1 MNPRFVCHRKEEPM
15 LTTPRLCI
23 MMFIQF
29 FIWGAW
35 YVTGPNYLETIGFG
49 AEDFGWTY
57 SVGPIAGMISPFLV
71 GMIADRFL
79 PSQIVLGI
87 LHLIGTAGMYV
98 ATTFMTVE
106 NPSPDT
112 INIVFFCFMLS
123 FFPTVAIVNTVAM
136 SNIAD
141 TEKTFPMIRVFG
153 TIGWIAAGLTVSW
166 LGADATIDQFY
177 LAIGASAVMGLY
189 SFTLPNTPPPAKGT
203 PFSASQAIGLDAMSL
218 LKDRS
223 FCVFMIGSFLI
234 CIPLAFYYQ
243 MAARFITDAGMAN
256 PAAKMTLGQMSEV
269 AFMLALPLAIRTF
282 GLKMTLL
289 VGMVAWVLR
298 YLMFSFSAPEGLM
311 ADSLI
316 PLDFMLVGTPEAGY
330 TSVMLSTPIL
340 LMLGSILLHGICY
353 DFFFVTGQIYTDKI
367 APPEIRSQ
375 AQGMLVFFT
384 LGMGMFIGALVAGKI
399 EAAHTVMVEATEP
412 SAEPGKMVEWASLWL
427 KPAGMAAVVMLLF
440 AFAFSGKKAE
450 ESPPDAA

>member
-1 MNPRFVCHRKEEPM
+1 M

-87 LHLIGTAGMYV
+87 LHLIGTGGMYV

-223 FCVFMIGSFLI
+223 FFVFMIGSFLI

-243 MAARFITDAGMAN
+243 MAARFITDAGMEN

-269 AFMLALPLAIRTF
+269 LFMLALPVF
-282 GLKMTLL
+282 LKLYGIKTTLL
-289 VGMVAWVLR
+289 VGMIAWVVR
-298 YLMFSFSAPEGLM
+298 YAMFSFG
-311 ADSLI
+311 ADDGVVWMMI
-316 PLDFMLVGTPEAGY
+316 GG
-330 TSVMLSTPIL
+330 
-340 LMLGSILLHGICY
+340 ILLHGICY

-384 LGMGMFIGALVAGKI
+384 LGLGMFIGALVAGKI

-412 SAEPGKMVEWASLWL
+412 GADPGKMVEWASLWL
-427 KPAGMAAVVMLLF
+427 KPAGMAAIVMLLF
-440 AFAFSGKKAE
+440 AFAFSGKKAD
-450 ESPPDAA
+450 ESTPNAA

>member
-1 MNPRFVCHRKEEPM
+1 M

-87 LHLIGTAGMYV
+87 LHLIGTAGMYI
-98 ATTFMTVE
+98 ATTYMTVE
-106 NPSPDT
+106 NPDPNT

-123 FFPTVAIVNTVAM
+123 FFPTLAIVNTVAM
-136 SNIAD
+136 SNITD

-153 TIGWIAAGLTVSW
+153 TIGWIVAGLTVSW

-218 LKDRS
+218 LRDRS
-223 FCVFMIGSFLI
+223 FFVFMIGSFLI

-243 MAARFITDAGMAN
+243 MAARFITDAGMEN

-269 AFMLALPLAIRTF
+269 LFMLALPIF
-282 GLKMTLL
+282 LKLYGIKTTLL
-289 VGMVAWVLR
+289 VGMVAWVAR
-298 YLMFSFSAPEGLM
+298 YALFSFG
-311 ADSLI
+311 ADDGVVWMMI
-316 PLDFMLVGTPEAGY
+316 GG
-330 TSVMLSTPIL
+330 
-340 LMLGSILLHGICY
+340 ILLHGICY

-384 LGMGMFIGALVAGKI
+384 LGLGMFIGALVAGQI
-399 EAAHTVMVEATEP
+399 EAAHTVVREVSEP
-412 SAEPGKMVEWASLWL
+412 GGEPGKMVEWASLWL
-427 KPAGMAAVVMLLF
+427 KPAGMAGLVMLLF
-440 AFAFSGKKAE
+440 AFSFSSKKADDTT
-450 ESPPDAA
+450 PNQA

>member
-1 MNPRFVCHRKEEPM
+1 MNHRFIRDRKEEPM

-87 LHLIGTAGMYV
+87 LHLIGTAGMYI
-98 ATTFMTVE
+98 ATTYMTVE

-123 FFPTVAIVNTVAM
+123 FFPTLAIVNTVAM

-177 LAIGASAVMGLY
+177 LAIGASAAMGLY

-203 PFSASQAIGLDAMSL
+203 SFSASQAIGLDAMSL
-218 LKDRS
+218 LRDRS
-223 FCVFMIGSFLI
+223 FFVFMIGSFLI

-243 MAARFITDAGMAN
+243 MAARFITDAGMEN

-269 AFMLALPLAIRTF
+269 LFMLALPIF
-282 GLKMTLL
+282 LKLYGIKFTLL
-289 VGMVAWVLR
+289 VGMIAWVAR
-298 YLMFSFSAPEGLM
+298 YAMFSFG
-311 ADSLI
+311 ADDGVVWMMI
-316 PLDFMLVGTPEAGY
+316 GG
-330 TSVMLSTPIL
+330 
-340 LMLGSILLHGICY
+340 ILLHGICY

-384 LGMGMFIGALVAGKI
+384 LGLGMFIGALVAGQI
-399 EAAHTVMVEATEP
+399 EAAHTVVVEASEP
-412 SAEPGKMVEWASLWL
+412 GGEPGKMVEWASLWL
-427 KPAGMAAVVMLLF
+427 KPAGMAGLVMLLF
-440 AFAFSGKKAE
+440 AFSFSSKKAE
-450 ESPPDAA
+450 DTTPNRA

>member
-1 MNPRFVCHRKEEPM
+1 M

-112 INIVFFCFMLS
+112 INFVFFCFMLS

-223 FCVFMIGSFLI
+223 FFVFMIGSFLI

-243 MAARFITDAGMAN
+243 MAARFITDAGMEN

-269 AFMLALPLAIRTF
+269 LFMLALPIF
-282 GLKMTLL
+282 LKLYGIKTTLL
-289 VGMVAWVLR
+289 VGMIAWVVR
-298 YLMFSFSAPEGLM
+298 YAMFSFG
-311 ADSLI
+311 ADDGVVWMMI
-316 PLDFMLVGTPEAGY
+316 GG
-330 TSVMLSTPIL
+330 
-340 LMLGSILLHGICY
+340 ILLHGICY

-384 LGMGMFIGALVAGKI
+384 LGLGMFIGALVAGKI

-412 SAEPGKMVEWASLWL
+412 GAEPGKMVEWASLWL

-440 AFAFSGKKAE
+440 AFAFSGKKAD
-450 ESPPDAA
+450 ESTPNAA

>member
-1 MNPRFVCHRKEEPM
+1 M

-87 LHLIGTAGMYV
+87 LHLIGTAGMYI
-98 ATTFMTVE
+98 ATTYMTVE

-123 FFPTVAIVNTVAM
+123 FFPTLAIVNTVAM

-166 LGADATIDQFY
+166 LGADATLDQFY
-177 LAIGASAVMGLY
+177 LAIGASAAMGLY

-203 PFSASQAIGLDAMSL
+203 SFSASQAIGLDAMSL
-218 LKDRS
+218 LRDRS
-223 FCVFMIGSFLI
+223 FFVFMIGSFLI

-243 MAARFITDAGMAN
+243 MAARFITDAGMEN

-269 AFMLALPLAIRTF
+269 LFMLALPIF
-282 GLKMTLL
+282 LKLYGIKFTLL
-289 VGMVAWVLR
+289 VGMIAWVAR
-298 YLMFSFSAPEGLM
+298 YAMFSFG
-311 ADSLI
+311 ADDGVVWMMI
-316 PLDFMLVGTPEAGY
+316 GG
-330 TSVMLSTPIL
+330 
-340 LMLGSILLHGICY
+340 ILLHGICY

-384 LGMGMFIGALVAGKI
+384 LGLGMFIGALVAGQI
-399 EAAHTVMVEATEP
+399 EAAHTVVVEASEP
-412 SAEPGKMVEWASLWL
+412 GGEPGKMVEWASLWL
-427 KPAGMAAVVMLLF
+427 KPAGMAGLVMLLF
-440 AFAFSGKKAE
+440 AFSFSSKKAE
-450 ESPPDAA
+450 DTTPNRA

>member
-1 MNPRFVCHRKEEPM
+1 M

-79 PSQIVLGI
+79 PSQVVLGI

-153 TIGWIAAGLTVSW
+153 TIGWIVAGLTVSW

-177 LAIGASAVMGLY
+177 LAIGASALMGLY

-203 PFSASQAIGLDAMSL
+203 PFSAKQAIGLDAMSL

-223 FCVFMIGSFLI
+223 FFVFMIGSFLI

-243 MAARFITDAGMAN
+243 MAARFITDAGMEN
-256 PAAKMTLGQMSEV
+256 PAARMTLGQMSEV
-269 AFMLALPLAIRTF
+269 LFMLALPIFLKKF
-282 GLKMTLL
+282 GIKTTLL
-289 VGMVAWVLR
+289 VGMIAWVAR
-298 YLMFSFSAPEGLM
+298 YAMFSFG
-311 ADSLI
+311 ADDGVVWMMI
-316 PLDFMLVGTPEAGY
+316 GG
-330 TSVMLSTPIL
+330 
-340 LMLGSILLHGICY
+340 ILLHGICY

-384 LGMGMFIGALVAGKI
+384 LGLGMFIGALVAGKI

-412 SAEPGKMVEWASLWL
+412 GAEPGKMVEWASLWL

-440 AFAFSGKKAE
+440 AFAFSGKKAD
-450 ESPPDAA
+450 ESTAYAA

>member
-1 MNPRFVCHRKEEPM
+1 M

-79 PSQIVLGI
+79 PSQMVLGI

-98 ATTFMTVE
+98 ATTYMTVD
-106 NPSPDT
+106 NPSPAT

-123 FFPTVAIVNTVAM
+123 FFPTLAIVNTVAM

-153 TIGWIAAGLTVSW
+153 TIGWIIAGLTVSW

-177 LAIGASAVMGLY
+177 LAIGASALMGLY

-203 PFSASQAIGLDAMSL
+203 PFSARQAIGLDAMSL

-223 FCVFMIGSFLI
+223 FFVFMIGSFLI

-243 MAARFITDAGMAN
+243 MAARFITDAGMEN
-256 PAAKMTLGQMSEV
+256 PAARMTLGQMSEV
-269 AFMLALPLAIRTF
+269 LFMLALPIFLKKF
-282 GLKMTLL
+282 GIKTTLL
-289 VGMVAWVLR
+289 VGMIAWVAR
-298 YLMFSFSAPEGLM
+298 YAMFSFG
-311 ADSLI
+311 ADDGVVWMMI
-316 PLDFMLVGTPEAGY
+316 GG
-330 TSVMLSTPIL
+330 
-340 LMLGSILLHGICY
+340 ILLHGICY

-384 LGMGMFIGALVAGKI
+384 LGFGMFIGALVAGQI
-399 EAAHTVMVEATEP
+399 EAAHTVVVEAVEAG
-412 SAEPGKMVEWASLWL
+412 SEPGKMVEWASLWL
-427 KPAGMAAVVMLLF
+427 KPAGMAASVMLLF
-440 AFAFSGKKAE
+440 ALAFSGKKSNDITPNQA
-450 ESPPDAA
+450 

>member
-1 MNPRFVCHRKEEPM
+1 M

-79 PSQIVLGI
+79 PSQVVLGI

-153 TIGWIAAGLTVSW
+153 TIGWIVAGLTVSW

-218 LKDRS
+218 LRDRS
-223 FCVFMIGSFLI
+223 FFVFMIGSFLI

-243 MAARFITDAGMAN
+243 MAARFITDAGMEN

-269 AFMLALPLAIRTF
+269 LFMLALPIF
-282 GLKMTLL
+282 LKKYGIKTTLL
-289 VGMVAWVLR
+289 VGMVAWVVR
-298 YLMFSFSAPEGLM
+298 YAMFSFG
-311 ADSLI
+311 ADDGVVWMMI
-316 PLDFMLVGTPEAGY
+316 GG
-330 TSVMLSTPIL
+330 
-340 LMLGSILLHGICY
+340 ILLHGICY

-384 LGMGMFIGALVAGKI
+384 LGLGMFIGALVAGQI
-399 EAAHTVMVEATEP
+399 EAAHTVVREVSEP
-412 SAEPGKMVEWASLWL
+412 GGEPGKMVEWASLWL
-427 KPAGMAAVVMLLF
+427 KPAGMAGLVMLLF
-440 AFAFSGKKAE
+440 AFSFSSKKADDT
-450 ESPPDAA
+450 SSNPA

>member
-1 MNPRFVCHRKEEPM
+1 M

-79 PSQIVLGI
+79 PSQVVLGI

-153 TIGWIAAGLTVSW
+153 TIGWIVAGLTVSW

-218 LKDRS
+218 LRDRS
-223 FCVFMIGSFLI
+223 FFVFMIGSFLI

-243 MAARFITDAGMAN
+243 MAARFITDAGMEN

-269 AFMLALPLAIRTF
+269 LFMLALPIF
-282 GLKMTLL
+282 LKLYGIKTTLL
-289 VGMVAWVLR
+289 VGMVAWVAR
-298 YLMFSFSAPEGLM
+298 YALFSFG
-311 ADSLI
+311 ADDGVVWMMI
-316 PLDFMLVGTPEAGY
+316 GG
-330 TSVMLSTPIL
+330 
-340 LMLGSILLHGICY
+340 ILLHGICY

-384 LGMGMFIGALVAGKI
+384 LGLGMFIGALVAGQI
-399 EAAHTVMVEATEP
+399 EAAHTVVREVSEP
-412 SAEPGKMVEWASLWL
+412 GGEPGKMVEWASLWL
-427 KPAGMAAVVMLLF
+427 KPAGMAGLVMLLF
-440 AFAFSGKKAE
+440 AFSFSSKKADDTT
-450 ESPPDAA
+450 PNQA

>member
-1 MNPRFVCHRKEEPM
+1 M

-57 SVGPIAGMISPFLV
+57 SVGPIAGMISPCLV

-79 PSQIVLGI
+79 PSQVVLGI
-87 LHLIGTAGMYV
+87 LHLIGTAGMYI

-153 TIGWIAAGLTVSW
+153 TIGWIVAGLTVSW

-177 LAIGASAVMGLY
+177 LAIGASALMGLY

-203 PFSASQAIGLDAMSL
+203 PFSAKQAIGLDAMSL

-223 FCVFMIGSFLI
+223 FFVFMIGSFLI

-243 MAARFITDAGMAN
+243 MAARFITDAGMEN
-256 PAAKMTLGQMSEV
+256 PAARMTLGQMSEV
-269 AFMLALPLAIRTF
+269 LFMLALPIFLKKF
-282 GLKMTLL
+282 GIKTTLL
-289 VGMVAWVLR
+289 VGMIAWVAR
-298 YLMFSFSAPEGLM
+298 YAMFSFG
-311 ADSLI
+311 ADDGVVWMMI
-316 PLDFMLVGTPEAGY
+316 GG
-330 TSVMLSTPIL
+330 
-340 LMLGSILLHGICY
+340 ILLHGICY

-384 LGMGMFIGALVAGKI
+384 LGFGMFIGALVAGQI
-399 EAAHTVMVEATEP
+399 EAAHTVVVEAVEAG
-412 SAEPGKMVEWASLWL
+412 SEPGKMVEWASLWL
-427 KPAGMAAVVMLLF
+427 KPAGMAAMVMLLF

-450 ESPPDAA
+450 ESTPNAA

>member
-1 MNPRFVCHRKEEPM
+1 M

-79 PSQIVLGI
+79 PSQVVLGI

-98 ATTFMTVE
+98 ATTYMTVD

-153 TIGWIAAGLTVSW
+153 TIGWIVAGLTVSW

-218 LKDRS
+218 LRDRS
-223 FCVFMIGSFLI
+223 FFVFMIGSFLI

-243 MAARFITDAGMAN
+243 MAARFITDAGMEN

-269 AFMLALPLAIRTF
+269 LFMLALPIF
-282 GLKMTLL
+282 LKKYGIKTTLL
-289 VGMVAWVLR
+289 VGMVAWVVR
-298 YLMFSFSAPEGLM
+298 YAMFSFG
-311 ADSLI
+311 ADDGVVWMMI
-316 PLDFMLVGTPEAGY
+316 GG
-330 TSVMLSTPIL
+330 
-340 LMLGSILLHGICY
+340 ILLHGICY

-384 LGMGMFIGALVAGKI
+384 LGLGMFIGALVAGQI
-399 EAAHTVMVEATEP
+399 EAAHTVVREASEP
-412 SAEPGKMVEWASLWL
+412 GGEPGKMVEWASLWL
-427 KPAGMAAVVMLLF
+427 KPAGMAGLVMLLF
-440 AFAFSGKKAE
+440 AFSFSSKKADDT
-450 ESPPDAA
+450 SSNPA

>member
-1 MNPRFVCHRKEEPM
+1 M

-79 PSQIVLGI
+79 PSQVVLGI

-153 TIGWIAAGLTVSW
+153 TIGWIVAGLTVSW

-177 LAIGASAVMGLY
+177 LAIGASALMGLY

-203 PFSASQAIGLDAMSL
+203 PFSAKQAIGLDAMSL

-223 FCVFMIGSFLI
+223 FFVFMIGSFLI

-243 MAARFITDAGMAN
+243 MAARFITDAGMEN
-256 PAAKMTLGQMSEV
+256 PAANMTLGQMSEV
-269 AFMLALPLAIRTF
+269 LFMLALPIF
-282 GLKMTLL
+282 LKLYGIKTTLL
-289 VGMVAWVLR
+289 VGMIAWVAR
-298 YLMFSFSAPEGLM
+298 YAMFSFG
-311 ADSLI
+311 ADDGVVWMMI
-316 PLDFMLVGTPEAGY
+316 GG
-330 TSVMLSTPIL
+330 
-340 LMLGSILLHGICY
+340 ILLHGICY

-384 LGMGMFIGALVAGKI
+384 LGLGMFIGALVAGKI

-412 SAEPGKMVEWASLWL
+412 GADPGKMVEWASLWL
-427 KPAGMAAVVMLLF
+427 KPAGMAAIVMLLF
-440 AFAFSGKKAE
+440 AFAFSGKKAD
-450 ESPPDAA
+450 ESTPNAA

>member
-1 MNPRFVCHRKEEPM
+1 M

-79 PSQIVLGI
+79 PSQVVLGI

-153 TIGWIAAGLTVSW
+153 TIGWIVAGLTVSW

-177 LAIGASAVMGLY
+177 LAIGASALMGLY

-203 PFSASQAIGLDAMSL
+203 PFSAKQAIGLDAMSL

-223 FCVFMIGSFLI
+223 FFVFMIGSFLI

-243 MAARFITDAGMAN
+243 MAARFITDAGMEN
-256 PAAKMTLGQMSEV
+256 PAARMTLGQMSEV
-269 AFMLALPLAIRTF
+269 LFMLALPIFLKKF
-282 GLKMTLL
+282 GIKTTLL
-289 VGMVAWVLR
+289 VGMIAWVAR
-298 YLMFSFSAPEGLM
+298 YAMFSFG
-311 ADSLI
+311 ADDGVVWMMI
-316 PLDFMLVGTPEAGY
+316 GG
-330 TSVMLSTPIL
+330 
-340 LMLGSILLHGICY
+340 ILLHGICY

-384 LGMGMFIGALVAGKI
+384 LGLGMFIGALVAGKI

-412 SAEPGKMVEWASLWL
+412 GAEPGKMVEWASLWL

-440 AFAFSGKKAE
+440 AFAFSGKKAD
-450 ESPPDAA
+450 ESTADAA

>member
-1 MNPRFVCHRKEEPM
+1 M

-106 NPSPDT
+106 NPSPNT

-189 SFTLPNTPPPAKGT
+189 SFTLSNTPPPAKGT

-223 FCVFMIGSFLI
+223 FFVFMIGSFLI

-243 MAARFITDAGMAN
+243 MAARFITDAGMEN

-269 AFMLALPLAIRTF
+269 LFMLALPIF
-282 GLKMTLL
+282 LKLYGIKTTLL
-289 VGMVAWVLR
+289 VGMIAWVVR
-298 YLMFSFSAPEGLM
+298 YAMFSFG
-311 ADSLI
+311 ADDGVVWMMI
-316 PLDFMLVGTPEAGY
+316 GG
-330 TSVMLSTPIL
+330 
-340 LMLGSILLHGICY
+340 ILLHGICY

-384 LGMGMFIGALVAGKI
+384 LGLGMFIGALVAGKI

-412 SAEPGKMVEWASLWL
+412 GADPGKMVEWASLWL
-427 KPAGMAAVVMLLF
+427 KPAGMAAIVMLLF
-440 AFAFSGKKAE
+440 AFAFSGKKAD
-450 ESPPDAA
+450 ESTPNAA

>member
-1 MNPRFVCHRKEEPM
+1 MNHRFIRDRKEEPM

-79 PSQIVLGI
+79 PSQVVLGI

-153 TIGWIAAGLTVSW
+153 TIGWIVAGLTVSW

-218 LKDRS
+218 LRDRS
-223 FCVFMIGSFLI
+223 FFVFMIGSFLI

-243 MAARFITDAGMAN
+243 MAARFITDAGMEN

-269 AFMLALPLAIRTF
+269 LFMLALPIF
-282 GLKMTLL
+282 LKKYGIKTTLL
-289 VGMVAWVLR
+289 VGMVAWVVR
-298 YLMFSFSAPEGLM
+298 YAMFSFG
-311 ADSLI
+311 ADDGVVWMMI
-316 PLDFMLVGTPEAGY
+316 GG
-330 TSVMLSTPIL
+330 
-340 LMLGSILLHGICY
+340 ILLHGICY

-384 LGMGMFIGALVAGKI
+384 LGLGMFIGALVAGQI
-399 EAAHTVMVEATEP
+399 EAAHTVVREASEP
-412 SAEPGKMVEWASLWL
+412 GGEPGKMVEWASLWL
-427 KPAGMAAVVMLLF
+427 KPAGMAGLVMLLF
-440 AFAFSGKKAE
+440 AFSFSSKKADDT
-450 ESPPDAA
+450 SSNPA

>member
-1 MNPRFVCHRKEEPM
+1 M

-79 PSQIVLGI
+79 PSQVVLGI

-153 TIGWIAAGLTVSW
+153 TIGWIVAGLTVSW

-177 LAIGASAVMGLY
+177 LAIGASALMGLY

-203 PFSASQAIGLDAMSL
+203 PFSDKQAIGLDAMSL

-223 FCVFMIGSFLI
+223 FFVFMIGSFLI

-243 MAARFITDAGMAN
+243 MAARFITDAGMEN
-256 PAAKMTLGQMSEV
+256 PAARMTLGQMSEV
-269 AFMLALPLAIRTF
+269 LFMLALPIFLKKF
-282 GLKMTLL
+282 GIKTTLL
-289 VGMVAWVLR
+289 VGMIAWVAR
-298 YLMFSFSAPEGLM
+298 YAMFSFG
-311 ADSLI
+311 ADDGVVWMMI
-316 PLDFMLVGTPEAGY
+316 GG
-330 TSVMLSTPIL
+330 
-340 LMLGSILLHGICY
+340 ILLHGICY

-384 LGMGMFIGALVAGKI
+384 LGFGMFIGALVAGQI
-399 EAAHTVMVEATEP
+399 EAAHTVVVEAVEAG
-412 SAEPGKMVEWASLWL
+412 SEPGKMVEWASLWL
-427 KPAGMAAVVMLLF
+427 KPAGMAAMVMLLF

-450 ESPPDAA
+450 ESTPNAA

>member
-1 MNPRFVCHRKEEPM
+1 M

-177 LAIGASAVMGLY
+177 LAIGASAVMGFY

-223 FCVFMIGSFLI
+223 FFVFMIGSFLI

-243 MAARFITDAGMAN
+243 MAARFITDAGMEN

-269 AFMLALPLAIRTF
+269 LFMLALPIF
-282 GLKMTLL
+282 LKLYGIKTTLL
-289 VGMVAWVLR
+289 VGMIAWVVR
-298 YLMFSFSAPEGLM
+298 YAMFSFG
-311 ADSLI
+311 ADDGVVWMMI
-316 PLDFMLVGTPEAGY
+316 GG
-330 TSVMLSTPIL
+330 
-340 LMLGSILLHGICY
+340 ILLHGICY

-384 LGMGMFIGALVAGKI
+384 LGLGMFIGALVAGKI

-412 SAEPGKMVEWASLWL
+412 GADPVTMVEWASLWL

-440 AFAFSGKKAE
+440 AFAFSGKKAD
-450 ESPPDAA
+450 ESTPNAA

>member
-1 MNPRFVCHRKEEPM
+1 M

-79 PSQIVLGI
+79 PSQVVLGI

-136 SNIAD
+136 SNIAA

-153 TIGWIAAGLTVSW
+153 TIGWIVAGLTVSW

-177 LAIGASAVMGLY
+177 LAIGASALMGLY

-203 PFSASQAIGLDAMSL
+203 PFSAKQAIGLDAMSL

-223 FCVFMIGSFLI
+223 FFVFMIGSFLI

-243 MAARFITDAGMAN
+243 MAARFITDAGMEN
-256 PAAKMTLGQMSEV
+256 PAARMTLGQMSEV
-269 AFMLALPLAIRTF
+269 LFMLALPIFLKKF
-282 GLKMTLL
+282 GIKTTLL
-289 VGMVAWVLR
+289 VGMIAWVAR
-298 YLMFSFSAPEGLM
+298 YAMFSFG
-311 ADSLI
+311 ADDGVVWMMI
-316 PLDFMLVGTPEAGY
+316 GG
-330 TSVMLSTPIL
+330 
-340 LMLGSILLHGICY
+340 ILLHGICY

-384 LGMGMFIGALVAGKI
+384 LGFGMFIGALVAGQI
-399 EAAHTVMVEATEP
+399 EAAHTVVVEAVEAG
-412 SAEPGKMVEWASLWL
+412 SEPGKMVEWASLWL
-427 KPAGMAAVVMLLF
+427 KPAGMAAMVMLLF

-450 ESPPDAA
+450 ESTPNAA

>member
-1 MNPRFVCHRKEEPM
+1 M

-79 PSQIVLGI
+79 PSQVVLGI

-153 TIGWIAAGLTVSW
+153 TIGWIVAGLTVSW

-177 LAIGASAVMGLY
+177 LAIGASALMGLY

-203 PFSASQAIGLDAMSL
+203 PFSAKQAIGLDAMSL

-223 FCVFMIGSFLI
+223 FFVFMIGSFLI

-243 MAARFITDAGMAN
+243 MAARFITDAGMEN
-256 PAAKMTLGQMSEV
+256 PAARMTLGQMSEV
-269 AFMLALPLAIRTF
+269 LFMLALPIFLKKF
-282 GLKMTLL
+282 GIKTTLL
-289 VGMVAWVLR
+289 VGMIAWVAR
-298 YLMFSFSAPEGLM
+298 YAMFSFG
-311 ADSLI
+311 ADDGVVWMMI
-316 PLDFMLVGTPEAGY
+316 GG
-330 TSVMLSTPIL
+330 
-340 LMLGSILLHGICY
+340 ILLHGICY

-384 LGMGMFIGALVAGKI
+384 LGFGMFIGALVAGQI
-399 EAAHTVMVEATEP
+399 EAAHTVVVESVEAG
-412 SAEPGKMVEWASLWL
+412 SEPGKMVEWASLWL
-427 KPAGMAAVVMLLF
+427 KPAGMAAMVMLLF

-450 ESPPDAA
+450 ESTPNAA

>member
-1 MNPRFVCHRKEEPM
+1 M

-35 YVTGPNYLETIGFG
+35 YVTGPNYLETIGFD

-98 ATTFMTVE
+98 ATTYMTMD
-106 NPSPDT
+106 NPDPST
-112 INIVFFCFMLS
+112 INLVFFCFMLS
-123 FFPTVAIVNTVAM
+123 FFPTLAIVNTVAM

-166 LGADATIDQFY
+166 LGADATINQFY
-177 LAIGASAVMGLY
+177 LAIGASALMGLY

-223 FCVFMIGSFLI
+223 FFVFMIGSFLI

-243 MAARFITDAGMAN
+243 MAARFITDAGMEN

-269 AFMLALPLAIRTF
+269 LFMLALPIF
-282 GLKMTLL
+282 LKLYGIKTTLL
-289 VGMVAWVLR
+289 VGMIAWVAR
-298 YLMFSFSAPEGLM
+298 YAMFSFG
-311 ADSLI
+311 AD
-316 PLDFMLVGTPEAGY
+316 D
-330 TSVMLSTPIL
+330 SVAWMMI
-340 LMLGSILLHGICY
+340 GGILLHGICY

-367 APPEIRSQ
+367 APAEIRSQ

-384 LGMGMFIGALVAGKI
+384 LGLGMFIGALVAGQI
-399 EAAHTVMVEATEP
+399 EAAHTVEGE
-412 SAEPGKMVEWASLWL
+412 VEWASLWL

-440 AFAFSGKKAE
+440 AFAFSGKKAD
-450 ESPPDAA
+450 ESTPNAA

>member
-1 MNPRFVCHRKEEPM
+1 M

-79 PSQIVLGI
+79 PSQVVLGI

-153 TIGWIAAGLTVSW
+153 TIGWIVAGLTVSW

-177 LAIGASAVMGLY
+177 LAIGASALMGLY

-203 PFSASQAIGLDAMSL
+203 PFSAKQAIGLDAMSL

-223 FCVFMIGSFLI
+223 FFVFMIGSFLI

-243 MAARFITDAGMAN
+243 MAARFITDAGMEN
-256 PAAKMTLGQMSEV
+256 PAARMTLGQMSEV
-269 AFMLALPLAIRTF
+269 LFMLALPIFLKKF
-282 GLKMTLL
+282 GIKTTLL
-289 VGMVAWVLR
+289 VGMIAWVAR
-298 YLMFSFSAPEGLM
+298 YAMFSFG
-311 ADSLI
+311 ADDGVVWMMI
-316 PLDFMLVGTPEAGY
+316 GG
-330 TSVMLSTPIL
+330 
-340 LMLGSILLHGICY
+340 ILLHGICY

-384 LGMGMFIGALVAGKI
+384 LGFGMFIGALVAGQI
-399 EAAHTVMVEATEP
+399 EAAHTVVVEAVEAG
-412 SAEPGKMVEWASLWL
+412 SEPGKMVEWASLWL
-427 KPAGMAAVVMLLF
+427 KPAGMAAMVMLLF
-440 AFAFSGKKAE
+440 AFAFSGKKAD
-450 ESPPDAA
+450 ESTPNAA

>member
-1 MNPRFVCHRKEEPM
+1 M

-223 FCVFMIGSFLI
+223 FFVFMIGSFLI

-243 MAARFITDAGMAN
+243 MAARFITDAGMEN

-269 AFMLALPLAIRTF
+269 LFMLALPIF
-282 GLKMTLL
+282 LKLYGIKTTLL
-289 VGMVAWVLR
+289 VGMIAWVVR
-298 YLMFSFSAPEGLM
+298 YAMFSFG
-311 ADSLI
+311 ADDGVVWMMI
-316 PLDFMLVGTPEAGY
+316 GG
-330 TSVMLSTPIL
+330 
-340 LMLGSILLHGICY
+340 ILLHGICY

-384 LGMGMFIGALVAGKI
+384 LGLGMFIGALVAGKI

-412 SAEPGKMVEWASLWL
+412 GADPEKMVEWASLWL

-440 AFAFSGKKAE
+440 AFAFSGKKAD
-450 ESPPDAA
+450 ESTPNAA

>member
-1 MNPRFVCHRKEEPM
+1 M

-79 PSQIVLGI
+79 PSQMVLGI

-98 ATTFMTVE
+98 ATTYMTVD
-106 NPSPDT
+106 NPSPAT

-123 FFPTVAIVNTVAM
+123 FFPTLAIVNTVAM

-153 TIGWIAAGLTVSW
+153 TIGWIIAGLTVSW
-166 LGADATIDQFY
+166 MGADATIDQFY
-177 LAIGASAVMGLY
+177 LAIGASALMGLY

-203 PFSASQAIGLDAMSL
+203 PFSARQAIGLDAMSL

-223 FCVFMIGSFLI
+223 FFVFMIGSFLI

-243 MAARFITDAGMAN
+243 MAARFITDAGMEN
-256 PAAKMTLGQMSEV
+256 PAARMTLGQMSEV
-269 AFMLALPLAIRTF
+269 LFMLALPIFLKKF
-282 GLKMTLL
+282 GIKTTLL
-289 VGMVAWVLR
+289 VGMIAWVAR
-298 YLMFSFSAPEGLM
+298 YAMFSFG
-311 ADSLI
+311 ADDGVVWMMI
-316 PLDFMLVGTPEAGY
+316 GG
-330 TSVMLSTPIL
+330 
-340 LMLGSILLHGICY
+340 ILLHGICY

-384 LGMGMFIGALVAGKI
+384 LGFGMFIGALVAGQI
-399 EAAHTVMVEATEP
+399 EAAHTVVVEAVEAG
-412 SAEPGKMVEWASLWL
+412 SEPGKMVGWASLWL
-427 KPAGMAAVVMLLF
+427 KPAGMAALVMLLF
-440 AFAFSGKKAE
+440 ALAFSGKKSNDITPNQA
-450 ESPPDAA
+450 

>member
-1 MNPRFVCHRKEEPM
+1 M

-79 PSQIVLGI
+79 PSQVVLGI

-153 TIGWIAAGLTVSW
+153 TIGWIVAGLTVSW

-177 LAIGASAVMGLY
+177 LAIGASALMGLY
-189 SFTLPNTPPPAKGT
+189 SFTLPNTPPHAKGT
-203 PFSASQAIGLDAMSL
+203 PFSAKQAIGLDAMSL

-223 FCVFMIGSFLI
+223 FFVFMIGSFLI

-243 MAARFITDAGMAN
+243 MAARFITDAGMEN
-256 PAAKMTLGQMSEV
+256 PAARMTLGQMSEV
-269 AFMLALPLAIRTF
+269 LFMLALPIFLKKF
-282 GLKMTLL
+282 GIKTTLL
-289 VGMVAWVLR
+289 VGMIAWVAR
-298 YLMFSFSAPEGLM
+298 YAMFSFG
-311 ADSLI
+311 ADDGVVWMMI
-316 PLDFMLVGTPEAGY
+316 GG
-330 TSVMLSTPIL
+330 
-340 LMLGSILLHGICY
+340 ILLHGICY

-384 LGMGMFIGALVAGKI
+384 LGFGMFIGALVAGQI
-399 EAAHTVMVEATEP
+399 EAAHTVVVEAVEAG
-412 SAEPGKMVEWASLWL
+412 SEPGKMVEWASLWL
-427 KPAGMAAVVMLLF
+427 KPAGMAAMVMLLF

-450 ESPPDAA
+450 ESTPNAA

>member
-1 MNPRFVCHRKEEPM
+1 M
-15 LTTPRLCI
+15 LTTLRLCI

-79 PSQIVLGI
+79 PSQVVLGI

-153 TIGWIAAGLTVSW
+153 TIGWIVAGLTVSW

-177 LAIGASAVMGLY
+177 LAIGASALMGLY

-203 PFSASQAIGLDAMSL
+203 PFSAKQAIGLDAMSL

-223 FCVFMIGSFLI
+223 FFVFMIGSFLI

-243 MAARFITDAGMAN
+243 MAARFITDAGMEN
-256 PAAKMTLGQMSEV
+256 PAARMTLGQMSEV
-269 AFMLALPLAIRTF
+269 LFMLALPIFLKKF
-282 GLKMTLL
+282 GIKTTLL
-289 VGMVAWVLR
+289 VGMIAWVAR
-298 YLMFSFSAPEGLM
+298 YAMFSFG
-311 ADSLI
+311 ADDGVVWMMI
-316 PLDFMLVGTPEAGY
+316 GG
-330 TSVMLSTPIL
+330 
-340 LMLGSILLHGICY
+340 ILLHGICY

-384 LGMGMFIGALVAGKI
+384 LGFGMFIGALVAGQI
-399 EAAHTVMVEATEP
+399 EAAHTVVVEAVEAG
-412 SAEPGKMVEWASLWL
+412 SEPGKMVEWASLWL
-427 KPAGMAAVVMLLF
+427 KPAGMAAMVMLLF

-450 ESPPDAA
+450 ESTPNAA

>member
-1 MNPRFVCHRKEEPM
+1 M

-79 PSQIVLGI
+79 PSQVVLGI

-153 TIGWIAAGLTVSW
+153 TIGWIVAGLTVSW

-177 LAIGASAVMGLY
+177 LAIGASALMGLY

-203 PFSASQAIGLDAMSL
+203 PFSAKQAIGLDAMSL

-223 FCVFMIGSFLI
+223 FFVFMIGSFLI

-243 MAARFITDAGMAN
+243 MAARFITDAGMEN
-256 PAAKMTLGQMSEV
+256 PAARMTLGQMSEV
-269 AFMLALPLAIRTF
+269 LFMLALPIFLKKF
-282 GLKMTLL
+282 GIKTTLL
-289 VGMVAWVLR
+289 VGMIAWVAR
-298 YLMFSFSAPEGLM
+298 YAMFSFG
-311 ADSLI
+311 ADDGVVWMMI
-316 PLDFMLVGTPEAGY
+316 GG
-330 TSVMLSTPIL
+330 
-340 LMLGSILLHGICY
+340 ILLHGICY

-384 LGMGMFIGALVAGKI
+384 LGFGMFIGALVAGQI
-399 EAAHTVMVEATEP
+399 EAAHTVVVEAVEAG
-412 SAEPGKMVEWASLWL
+412 SEPGKMVEWASLWL
-427 KPAGMAAVVMLLF
+427 KPAGLAAMVMLLF

-450 ESPPDAA
+450 ESTPNAA

>member
-1 MNPRFVCHRKEEPM
+1 M

-79 PSQIVLGI
+79 PSQVVLGI

-98 ATTFMTVE
+98 ATTFMTAE

-153 TIGWIAAGLTVSW
+153 TIGWIVAGLTVSW

-177 LAIGASAVMGLY
+177 LAIGASALMGLY

-203 PFSASQAIGLDAMSL
+203 PFSAKQAIGLDAMSL

-223 FCVFMIGSFLI
+223 FFVFMIGSFLI

-243 MAARFITDAGMAN
+243 MAARFITDAGMEN
-256 PAAKMTLGQMSEV
+256 PAARMTLGQMSEV
-269 AFMLALPLAIRTF
+269 LFMLALPIFLKKF
-282 GLKMTLL
+282 GIKTTLL
-289 VGMVAWVLR
+289 VGMIAWVAR
-298 YLMFSFSAPEGLM
+298 YAMFSFG
-311 ADSLI
+311 ADDGVVWMMI
-316 PLDFMLVGTPEAGY
+316 GG
-330 TSVMLSTPIL
+330 
-340 LMLGSILLHGICY
+340 ILLHGICY

-384 LGMGMFIGALVAGKI
+384 LGFGMFIGALVAGQI
-399 EAAHTVMVEATEP
+399 EAAHTVVVEAVEAG
-412 SAEPGKMVEWASLWL
+412 SEPGKMVEWASLWL
-427 KPAGMAAVVMLLF
+427 KPAGMAAMVMLLF

-450 ESPPDAA
+450 ESTPNAA

>member
-1 MNPRFVCHRKEEPM
+1 M

-79 PSQIVLGI
+79 PSQVVLGI

-153 TIGWIAAGLTVSW
+153 TIGWIVAGLTVSW

-203 PFSASQAIGLDAMSL
+203 PVRASQAIGLDALSL

-223 FCVFMIGSFLI
+223 FFVFMIGSFLI

-243 MAARFITDAGMAN
+243 MAARFITDAGMEN

-269 AFMLALPLAIRTF
+269 AFMLALPIF
-282 GLKMTLL
+282 LKLYGIKTTLL
-289 VGMVAWVLR
+289 VGMIAWVAR
-298 YLMFSFSAPEGLM
+298 YAMFSFG
-311 ADSLI
+311 AD
-316 PLDFMLVGTPEAGY
+316 D
-330 TSVMLSTPIL
+330 SVAWMMI
-340 LMLGSILLHGICY
+340 GGILLHGICY

-384 LGMGMFIGALVAGKI
+384 LGFGMFIGALVAGQI
-399 EAAHTVMVEATEP
+399 EAAHTVALEP
-412 SAEPGKMVEWASLWL
+412 SEPGGEPGKMVEWASLWL

-440 AFAFSGKKAE
+440 AFAFSGKKAD
-450 ESPPDAA
+450 ESTPNAA

>member
-1 MNPRFVCHRKEEPM
+1 M
-15 LTTPRLCI
+15 LTTARLCI

-35 YVTGPNYLETIGFG
+35 YVTGPNYLETIGFS

-79 PSQIVLGI
+79 PSQVVLGI

-98 ATTFMTVE
+98 ATTFMTVD

-153 TIGWIAAGLTVSW
+153 TIGWIIAGLTVSW
-166 LGADATIDQFY
+166 MGADATIDQFY
-177 LAIGASAVMGLY
+177 LAIGASALMGLY

-223 FCVFMIGSFLI
+223 FCIFMIGSFLI

-298 YLMFSFSAPEGLM
+298 YLMFAFSAPEGLM

-316 PLDFMLVGTPEAGY
+316 PLDFMLVDSDAGY
-330 TSVMLSTPIL
+330 TSVMLNTPII

-384 LGMGMFIGALVAGKI
+384 LGLGMFIGALVAGQI
-399 EAAHTVMVEATEP
+399 EAAHTVVLG
-412 SAEPGKMVEWASLWL
+412 EPGSELGSKTKWASLWL
-427 KPAGMAAVVMLLF
+427 KPAGMAALVMVLF
-440 AFAFSGKKAE
+440 AFAFSGKKADE
-450 ESPPDAA
+450 TTPDDA

>member
-1 MNPRFVCHRKEEPM
+1 M

-223 FCVFMIGSFLI
+223 FFVFMIGSFLI

-243 MAARFITDAGMAN
+243 MAARFITDAGMEN
-256 PAAKMTLGQMSEV
+256 PAAKMTMGQMSEV
-269 AFMLALPLAIRTF
+269 LFMLALPIF
-282 GLKMTLL
+282 LKLYGIKTTLL
-289 VGMVAWVLR
+289 VGMIAWVVR
-298 YLMFSFSAPEGLM
+298 YAMFSFG
-311 ADSLI
+311 AD
-316 PLDFMLVGTPEAGY
+316 DGVVWMMVGG
-330 TSVMLSTPIL
+330 
-340 LMLGSILLHGICY
+340 ILLHGICY

-384 LGMGMFIGALVAGKI
+384 LGLGMFIGALVAGKI

-412 SAEPGKMVEWASLWL
+412 GADPGKMVEWASLWL

-440 AFAFSGKKAE
+440 AFAFSGKKAD
-450 ESPPDAA
+450 ESTPNAA

>member
-1 MNPRFVCHRKEEPM
+1 M

-153 TIGWIAAGLTVSW
+153 TIGWIVAGLTVSW

-177 LAIGASAVMGLY
+177 LAIGASALMGLY

-203 PFSASQAIGLDAMSL
+203 PFSAKQAIGLDAMSL

-223 FCVFMIGSFLI
+223 FFVFMIGSFLI

-243 MAARFITDAGMAN
+243 MAARFITDAGMEN

-269 AFMLALPLAIRTF
+269 LFMLALPIF
-282 GLKMTLL
+282 LKLYGIKTTLL
-289 VGMVAWVLR
+289 VGMIAWVVR
-298 YLMFSFSAPEGLM
+298 YAMFSFG
-311 ADSLI
+311 ADDGVVWMMI
-316 PLDFMLVGTPEAGY
+316 GG
-330 TSVMLSTPIL
+330 
-340 LMLGSILLHGICY
+340 ILLHGICY

-384 LGMGMFIGALVAGKI
+384 LGLGMFIGALVAGKI
-399 EAAHTVMVEATEP
+399 EAAHTVIVEATEP
-412 SAEPGKMVEWASLWL
+412 GADPVKMVEWAALWL

-440 AFAFSGKKAE
+440 AFAFSGKKAD
-450 ESPPDAA
+450 ESTPNAA

>member
-1 MNPRFVCHRKEEPM
+1 M

-87 LHLIGTAGMYV
+87 LHLIGTAGMYI
-98 ATTFMTVE
+98 ATTYMTVE
-106 NPSPDT
+106 NPDPNT

-123 FFPTVAIVNTVAM
+123 FFPTLAIVNTVAM
-136 SNIAD
+136 SNITD

-153 TIGWIAAGLTVSW
+153 TIGWIVAGLTVSW

-177 LAIGASAVMGLY
+177 LAIGASAIMGLY

-218 LKDRS
+218 LRDRS
-223 FCVFMIGSFLI
+223 FFVFMIGSFLI

-243 MAARFITDAGMAN
+243 MAARFITDAGMEN

-269 AFMLALPLAIRTF
+269 LFMLALPIF
-282 GLKMTLL
+282 LKLYGIKTTLL
-289 VGMVAWVLR
+289 VGMVAWVAR
-298 YLMFSFSAPEGLM
+298 YALFSFG
-311 ADSLI
+311 ADDGVVWMMI
-316 PLDFMLVGTPEAGY
+316 GG
-330 TSVMLSTPIL
+330 
-340 LMLGSILLHGICY
+340 ILLHGICY

-384 LGMGMFIGALVAGKI
+384 LGLGMFIGALVAGQI
-399 EAAHTVMVEATEP
+399 EAAHTVVREVSEP
-412 SAEPGKMVEWASLWL
+412 GGEPGKMVEWASLWL
-427 KPAGMAAVVMLLF
+427 KPAGMAGLVMLLF
-440 AFAFSGKKAE
+440 AFSFSSKKADDTT
-450 ESPPDAA
+450 PNQA

>member
-1 MNPRFVCHRKEEPM
+1 M

-87 LHLIGTAGMYV
+87 LHLIGTAGMYI
-98 ATTFMTVE
+98 ATTYMTVE

-123 FFPTVAIVNTVAM
+123 FFPTLAIVNTVAM
-136 SNIAD
+136 SNITD

-153 TIGWIAAGLTVSW
+153 TIGWIVAGLTVSW

-218 LKDRS
+218 LRDRS
-223 FCVFMIGSFLI
+223 FFVFMIGSFLI

-243 MAARFITDAGMAN
+243 MAARFITDAGMEN

-269 AFMLALPLAIRTF
+269 LFMLALPIF
-282 GLKMTLL
+282 LKLYGIKTTLL
-289 VGMVAWVLR
+289 VGMVAWVAR
-298 YLMFSFSAPEGLM
+298 YALFSFG
-311 ADSLI
+311 ADDGVVWMMI
-316 PLDFMLVGTPEAGY
+316 GG
-330 TSVMLSTPIL
+330 
-340 LMLGSILLHGICY
+340 ILLHGICY

-384 LGMGMFIGALVAGKI
+384 LGLGMFIGALVAGQI
-399 EAAHTVMVEATEP
+399 EAAHTVVREVSEP
-412 SAEPGKMVEWASLWL
+412 GGEPGKMVEWASLWL
-427 KPAGMAAVVMLLF
+427 KPAGMAGLVMLLF
-440 AFAFSGKKAE
+440 AFSFSSKKADDTT
-450 ESPPDAA
+450 PNQA

>member
-1 MNPRFVCHRKEEPM
+1 M

-79 PSQIVLGI
+79 PSQVVLGI

-153 TIGWIAAGLTVSW
+153 TIGWIVAGLTVSW

-218 LKDRS
+218 LRDRS
-223 FCVFMIGSFLI
+223 FFVFMIGSFLI

-243 MAARFITDAGMAN
+243 MAARFITDAGMEN

-269 AFMLALPLAIRTF
+269 LFMLALPIF
-282 GLKMTLL
+282 LKKYGIKTTLL
-289 VGMVAWVLR
+289 VGMVAWVVR
-298 YLMFSFSAPEGLM
+298 YAMFSFG
-311 ADSLI
+311 ADDGVVWMMI
-316 PLDFMLVGTPEAGY
+316 GG
-330 TSVMLSTPIL
+330 
-340 LMLGSILLHGICY
+340 ILLHGICY

-384 LGMGMFIGALVAGKI
+384 LGLGMFIGALVAGQI
-399 EAAHTVMVEATEP
+399 EAAHTVVREASEP
-412 SAEPGKMVEWASLWL
+412 GGEPGKMVEWASLWL
-427 KPAGMAAVVMLLF
+427 KPAGMAGLVMLLF
-440 AFAFSGKKAE
+440 AFSFSSKKADDT
-450 ESPPDAA
+450 SSNPA